1 MPATICK
8 VSNNYIA
15 SIITSGSAKV
25 HWFRSATKRMP
36 EEFLRRIPIGYF
48 VVVTF
53 ALLLFLSFA
62 CLS

>member
-15 SIITSGSAKV
+15 SIITHRFAKL

-48 VVVTF
+48 VLVAN